1 METFDEVIA
10 RLSTVAENPLA
21 EAIAADIRAGYAHDI
36 GIREA
41 AIKDR
46 EDKIAAAEKLVAD
59 KENEALRLRAAN
71 YDLLI
76 RVAPPKE
83 PNAADNTQ
91 GDDDDKPRGI
101 NSLFE

>member
-1 METFDEVIA
+1 METFEEVIA

-36 GIREA
+36 SVREA
-41 AIKDR
+41 AIADR
-46 EDKIAAAEKLVAD
+46 EAKIAAAEKLVAD
-59 KENEALRLRAAN
+59 KDQEALKLRAAN
-71 YDLLI
+71 YDLLM

-83 PNAADNTQ
+83 PNADAPQ
-91 GDDDDKPRGI
+91 DDDDKPRGI